1 MNFEYR
7 STILEENYCMD
18 KYDLEE
24 RLISFSILIIE
35 IVNETPNTKA
45 GNHLSG
51 QLLRSG
57 TSVSLNYGEAQSGE
71 SRKDFIHKMKIVLKE
86 LRETFVCL
94 KIMCRTKLYKTEN
107 KIIKAKKE
115 NNELISIFVKSI
127 ETAQNNSKK

>member
-1 MNFEYR
+1 
-7 STILEENYCMD
+7 MD

-24 RLISFSILIIE
+24 RLIEFSVLIIE
-35 IVNETPNTKA
+35 IVKETPNSKA

-51 QLLRSG
+51 QLVRSG
-57 TSVSLNYGEAQSGE
+57 TSVSLNYGEAQSAE
-71 SRKDFIHKMKIVLKE
+71 SKKDFIHKMKVILKE

-94 KIMCRTKLYKTEN
+94 KIIHRSKLYRTEN

-127 ETAQNNSKK
+127 ETAQNNLQS